1 ACVQLLTGEFPDN
14 CRDVNNLWNWRK
26 YPHISEHLG
35 KILERMLRE
44 EPYYRY
50 QSATEVIEA
59 MNSLKQE
66 PIHSKK
72 INNIDD
78 GKTVLIPIK
87 VVIPPLVKGLLI
99 TAITLTTAGFSIAIY
114 QNQIKN
120 QNQNSSEKLFQDQQF
135 GIEIKYP
142 QNWQAEKQQY
152 SPLTGGTIAKISP
165 KSSSSNLDVGLFIRV
180 IDIEKSQTLPN
191 YNQVAIQEIKKSV
204 IAVQILQQQSKN
216 LDNREGYQIV
226 YTGQDPINNNLR
238 FKVIE
243 VWTISNS
250 KVYILTYRAEETLYD
265 NFFKDVEQIMIRSF
279 RFQSSVVL

>member
-1 ACVQLLTGEFPDN
+1 
-14 CRDVNNLWNWRK
+14 
-26 YPHISEHLG
+26 
-35 KILERMLRE
+35 
-44 EPYYRY
+44 
-50 QSATEVIEA
+50 
-59 MNSLKQE
+59 
-66 PIHSKK
+66 
-72 INNIDD
+72 
-78 GKTVLIPIK
+78 
-87 VVIPPLVKGLLI
+87 
-99 TAITLTTAGFSIAIY
+99 
-114 QNQIKN
+114 
-120 QNQNSSEKLFQDQQF
+120 
-135 GIEIKYP
+135 
-142 QNWQAEKQQY
+142 
-152 SPLTGGTIAKISP
+152 AKISP

-204 IAVQILQQQSKN
+204 KGVQILQQQPQKI
-216 LDNREGYQIV
+216 DNREGYQIV